1 MRLESGTV
9 IEAARLA
16 FDMDGTLIDSTG
28 LIEKAWVH
36 WAKHH
41 HLDVTDILQACHG
54 RRAIETVARFAVP
67 GMDIE
72 AEAAQVADF
81 VDRRLDELKPA
92 PGAMELLQSLSP
104 ADWGLVTSAQRSIAE
119 RWMRH
124 LEFPVPSVLIAAE
137 DVVAG
142 KPHPMP
148 YIAAARALGCR
159 TEEMVVFED
168 SVAGLTSAEMAG
180 AHVIA
185 VGQHSEGYGRWLPDF
200 VDLRFAEGRL
210 HIR

>member
-1 MRLESGTV
+1 MQIESGTV

-28 LIEKAWVH
+28 LIEKAWIH

-41 HLDVTDILQACHG
+41 DLAVTEILQACHG
-54 RRAIETVARFAVP
+54 RRAIDTISRFSIP

-81 VDRRLDELKPA
+81 VDRRLDELKRT

-104 ADWGLVTSAQRSIAE
+104 GDWGLVTSAQRSIAE

-124 LEFPVPSVLIAAE
+124 LDFPIPDVFIAAE
-137 DVVAG
+137 DVMAG
-142 KPHPMP
+142 KPDPMP
-148 YIAAARALGCR
+148 YMTAAQALGCR
-159 TEEMVVFED
+159 TDEMAVFED
-168 SVAGLTSAEMAG
+168 SVAGLTSAEMSG

-185 VGQHSEGYGRWLPDF
+185 VGKHSEGYCGWLPDF
-200 VDLRFAEGRL
+200 VAVRFAEGRI